1 VRGDAVQTQRSAMG
15 HSAGTYGRA
24 LHTKAGEVTPKMPK
38 LRRRTFETATIDRYP
53 RRETRKTFL
62 DWA

>member
-1 VRGDAVQTQRSAMG
+1 MG